1 MSEEAPKEST
11 EKERVLVS
19 LSATHKNKLALL
31 AQAKQV
37 SMSEL
42 LRAAIEQW
50 TLEHY
55 IDEFA
60 FWSAD
65 LT

>member
-42 LRAAIEQW
+42 LRAVIEQW

>member
-42 LRAAIEQW
+42 LRAVIEQW

-55 IDEFA
+55 LDEFA